1 LLISFISLFKE
12 VNSLYNVLVVVILK
26 SNSDPIILN
35 LLSISLNAILVSF
48 NLCSYSS
55 LSLTSISWLFY
66 ILLQSSLTAA
76 SSLFNLVTSLA
87 KINFSSLAF
96 VYNSSMLASFILKF
110 SFCSLIS
117 LIFSSYCLKFVCVIW
132 DTIVSYSVLQQ
143 TSTRIFYTIHIF
155 PIIIFLLLQL
165 RNVVFN
171 TSNNPSEEMN
181 RFL

>member
-1 LLISFISLFKE
+1 MSFISLFNA
-12 VNSLYNVLVVVILK
+12 VNSFYNFLVVVILK

-76 SSLFNLVTSLA
+76 SSLFNFVTSFV
-87 KINFSSLAF
+87 KINFSSFAF
-96 VYNSSMLASFILKF
+96 DYNSSIWASFKLNF

-117 LIFSSYCLKFVCVIW
+117 LMFSSYCLKFVCVIW

-143 TSTRIFYTIHIF
+143 TSISILYTIHIF
-155 PIIIFLLLQL
+155 PMIMFLLLQL
-165 RNVVFN
+165 RKVVFN
-171 TSNNPSEEMN
+171 TSNNPSEEMK
-181 RFL
+181 RFF